1 MKRFRFKLED
11 FARGLVWYYDYF
23 LFRLK
28 NPFLKKIPKNI
39 RTILII
45 DLKFIGDLIIDTPLI
60 RALKLHYPHSKIS
73 ILVPEGMEEVL
84 YKNPN
89 LEKIYISQSQM
100 KEHFDL
106 GILLYPGD
114 KSMCTF
120 LRKVA
125 SFRIG
130 IRRSGLTEPKGY
142 YLHRKTKPIFKL
154 KHKIED
160 NLDVLKTIGI
170 ETNDKHLELY
180 LKNTIPKYKDY
191 IAITPVSKSHP
202 TLPPE
207 KFAILG
213 DRLIEKYRKKI
224 IFTCTEK
231 EKSLVEKIIS
241 LMKNKKHTSIAT
253 GVLQE
258 YFSIIKNAFVVVCID
273 TSAQHIAAAL
283 KVPVVSIFSAG
294 DKKIWRPYS
303 SNSIAIQNDKVCISC
318 MKSYCTLKGKR
329 YLECVNSIQIDYIL
343 NQVEYLVGSLT
354 PAQ

>member
-11 FARGLVWYYDYF
+11 FARSLAWYHDYY

-39 RTILII
+39 RNILII

>member
-11 FARGLVWYYDYF
+11 FARGLAWYCDYS

-28 NPFLKKIPKNI
+28 NPFLKKIP
-39 RTILII
+39 RTVRNILIV
-45 DLKFIGDLIIDTPLI
+45 DLKFIGDLIIDTPMI

-73 ILVPEGMEEVL
+73 ILVPEGMPEVL

-89 LEKIYISQSQM
+89 IEKIYTSPSEI

-106 GILLYPGD
+106 GVLLYPGD
-114 KSMCTF
+114 KSMGKF

-142 YLHRKTKPIFKL
+142 YLHRKTIPTFKL

-180 LKNTIPKYKDY
+180 VKNIKQKYKDY
-191 IAITPVSKSHP
+191 IIITPISKTHP
-202 TLPPE
+202 TLTSE
-207 KFAILG
+207 KFVLLADSLSK
-213 DRLIEKYRKKI
+213 RYKKRI
-224 IFTCTEK
+224 IFTGSPDQKTKLQE
-231 EKSLVEKIIS
+231 IQA
-241 LMKNKKHTSIAT
+241 LMKTKSEILANTS
-253 GVLQE
+253 LQE
-258 YFSIIKNAFVVVCID
+258 YFNLIKNTFVVVCID

-294 DKKIWRPYS
+294 DKTIWKPYS
-303 SNSIAIQNDKVCISC
+303 KNSIAIQNNKVCTSC

-329 YLECVNSIQIDYIL
+329 YLECVNAISENYIL
-343 NQVEYLVGSLT
+343 SQVEYLVGSST